1 MNGGKFSQAAA
12 AAQLERDCTNL
23 SFSSRLFSLVAKK
36 TVSSKTAE
44 EVDVCLNRLT
54 FNQIK
59 IFGHIVSHSGATI
72 RVKQLAYELDITA
85 AAASQA
91 IDRLVSIGVLERR
104 TDPDDRRSTIIRI
117 SKRGNEILSEYQEIY
132 NSLLGSIYNQI
143 DATPEDIATFG
154 KVLSQIH
161 LALKQRWEQYLETK
175 AAGAI

>member
-1 MNGGKFSQAAA
+1 MSWP
-12 AAQLERDCTNL
+12 
-23 SFSSRLFSLVAKK
+23 
-36 TVSSKTAE
+36 
-44 EVDVCLNRLT
+44 
-54 FNQIK
+54 
-59 IFGHIVSHSGATI
+59 GAPTI
-72 RVKQLAYELDITA
+72 YYADEAGQV
-85 AAASQA
+85 
-91 IDRLVSIGVLERR
+91 GW